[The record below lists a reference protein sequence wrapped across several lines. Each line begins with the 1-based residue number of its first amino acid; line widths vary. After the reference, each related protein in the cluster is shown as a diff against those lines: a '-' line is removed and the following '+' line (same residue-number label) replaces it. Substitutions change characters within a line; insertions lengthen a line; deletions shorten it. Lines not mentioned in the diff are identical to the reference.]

1 MELKLPPRIKI
12 LEALGCISDK
22 RIKILS
28 ENACKIISST
38 GEREYLVIIE
48 NERVYSN
55 DNGTIYRK
63 YVGYPI
69 IAFLMVKG
77 KLPFSKKVSEGL
89 KGIKWKVL
97 NEKYKK
103 YFIVEK
109 IVKNIVKKKGVSEN
123 EIDEIINK
131 VFENLKKIKLI
142 FDESLVEK
150 YKEFM

>member
-28 ENACKIISST
+28 ENACKITSST

-55 DNGTIYRK
+55 DNGTVYRK

-89 KGIKWKVL
+89 KGVKWKVEIHGLSKSYWRTETSRGDKIWL
-97 NEKYKK
+97 NTT
-103 YFIVEK
+103 
-109 IVKNIVKKKGVSEN
+109 
-123 EIDEIINK
+123 
-131 VFENLKKIKLI
+131 
-142 FDESLVEK
+142 
-150 YKEFM
+150 